1 MSAKDEKTK
10 DEKTKDDKKLVV
22 GDVVKPLFR
31 PSGLHQTKTHEFAGI
46 NERMTKFILKAIDDG
61 KPLVVI
67 YSGKRKVKDG
77 DVNVVRFDTD
87 FRHLWVSTD
96 FEKTGVADKKDR
108 RDTKLNTLSEEQ
120 HVHVARPEVVED
132 LTKAVMISIEK
143 TMKDFAGIS
152 NSEICE
158 ACAMVMAITKAREL
172 SGHLPNIDI
181 QQLLMEALARRRT
194 SDGDSEG
201 DGEFTYT
208 ANPDK
213 SKTDHYI
220 G

>member
-1 MSAKDEKTK
+1 MSPKTEKSKDETK
-10 DEKTKDDKKLVV
+10 ETKLVV
-22 GDVVKPLFR
+22 GDIVKPLFR

-46 NERMTKFILKAIDDG
+46 NEAMTKFILKSMDEA

-67 YSGKRKVKDG
+67 YSGKRKVKEG

-96 FEKTGVADKKDR
+96 FEKTGTADKKDR

-120 HVHVARPEVVED
+120 HIHISRPEVVED
-132 LTKAVMISIEK
+132 LTKAVMTSVEK
-143 TMKDFAGIS
+143 TMKSFGGIS

-158 ACAMVMAITKAREL
+158 ACAMVMTITKAREVA
-172 SGHLPNIDI
+172 GHLPNNVDI
-181 QQLLMEALARRRT
+181 QQLLMEAVARRRA
-194 SDGDSEG
+194 SGDEE
-201 DGEFTYT
+201 GEFSYT
-208 ANPDK
+208 PSTDK